1 MALQFVPVQ
10 QFVPLHDVQIRKG
23 KVRGD
28 ANVAQV
34 EGIASTEH
42 EDHEGQTLLQKGMD
56 WSYFLREGWIN
67 YEHEDPKHA
76 TRGAAA
82 VIGYPVRV
90 WSTTHEGKPAT
101 GLEARLF
108 LDDPR
113 AAQVVQTLE
122 AIQKAIPARQL
133 GFSIEGDAVDVDNPK
148 DPKVIKRA
156 VIYNVTLTS
165 NPVNGKARIS
175 RVQRDRLRKALS
187 LGLGDLGIPR
197 IGGEEGDD
205 EPQRANPL
213 HRILEDH
220 FHRVMRESAARLGRS
235 APPLSPW
242 GSPLLWSDESSAG
255 GMSPAGGLFDA
266 VDKGGIGYQA
276 PSQPSGEAFSA
287 LVPQS
292 IEGAPRRRKTQ
303 SLAQLLAS
311 LYNP

>member
-10 QFVPLHDVQIRKG
+10 QFVPLHRVQIRKG
-23 KVRGD
+23 KVRGG
-28 ANVAQV
+28 ANVAHV

-67 YEHEDPKHA
+67 YEHEDVKHP

-90 WSTTHEGKPAT
+90 WPTTHEGKPAT
-101 GLEARLF
+101 GLEAGLY
-108 LDDPR
+108 LDNPR
-113 AAQVVQTLE
+113 AAQVVQVLE
-122 AIQKAIPARQL
+122 SIQGATPARQL
-133 GFSIEGDAVDVDNPK
+133 GFSIEGDAVDVDDPK
-148 DPKVIKRA
+148 APKVIKRA

-175 RVQRDRLRKALS
+175 RVQRDKIRKALS
-187 LGLGDLGIPR
+187 LGLGDLGLPR
-197 IGGEEGDD
+197 VGGEDDGD

-220 FHRVMRESAARLGRS
+220 FHRVMRESMARTGRLYE
-235 APPLSPW
+235 PQSPW
-242 GSPLLWSDESSAG
+242 GSPVLWSDEA
-255 GMSPAGGLFDA
+255 PARSLPDA
-266 VDKGGIGYQA
+266 VDKGGIGHQT
-276 PSQPSGEAFSA
+276 PSQPSGGAFSA